1 MDDGP
6 PGFESAGAADPQN
19 FMMNQDFPPRKQ
31 DNQSFGNFPD
41 NQSFGRPSNFEGDG
55 PPRESGTQSDHGRS
69 RSPPKIEQSPHRMG
83 RSFGGRPMMNRG
95 PPPGTFHPPG
105 IGPPGMG
112 PPGLDGPAD
121 DLAPPGMERER
132 PGSGDLGPPGLE
144 RTGGGAH
151 AGGDDHEHD
160 DEFGSHAHNDE
171 PDWDHRERGRRDFD
185 RRGGPANFSP
195 RWRGPGP
202 MNRGGYQRGGG
213 FRGGYNNRGSPDFN
227 RRGGP
232 GPRGG
237 FRGPPPG
244 MFGGPPPRWDGPG
257 GYPMG
262 PMPGM
267 GPGGMP
273 GPAPP
278 ANPMFTDVDG
288 EVWIE
293 YKNDQGRPYY
303 YNCKTQKT
311 VWTKPKLKEE
321 GPGGP
326 MMDPMMRMPVPGPGM
341 PGIPGPM
348 GMPPGG
354 MPGPGGMPRFPGLP
368 FSGAPDMIPNQG
380 PGAGGHPP
388 ENAAPKKIWSEHK
401 TETGKVYFYNSVTKQ
416 SVWERPK
423 EMDEE
428 QGGVKRT
435 PEPLEQQLPVSSNA
449 KISIP
454 DSIAPAI
461 MAARAAAAAL
471 AANLNKSND
480 EVPNIQHQLNKS
492 STPPPHAQF
501 SSREEEDTP
510 EPESTESHDV
520 EMQEDSESDR
530 EEAPPSQQPEEKREE
545 VAPGDSNKPVAI
557 NSVIGTPWC
566 VVWTGDNRSFFYN
579 AVSKESHWVMPDEL
593 KDNPQVEKLLT
604 EPPKPKGKEGASL
617 SEDLPARKKPKL
629 EKTVLGKKSD
639 GIIINLSSSS
649 LPTSIINTASSAI
662 DEPQAKPPA
671 EKIEPTKY
679 QKEKMSLEERQTA
692 FREMLLDREVS
703 AFSTW
708 DKELHKI
715 VFDPRYLLLSGRERK
730 QAYESFIKSRAE
742 DERIEKRNKIK
753 DNREMF
759 KKLIDKA
766 NLSSRAT
773 FSDFAQKY
781 GKDPKFKAIEKMRER
796 EHLFNEW
803 KSEQQAEKKK
813 EGEEPVKEEVVH
825 EKRESRERERSKD
838 KSRGSG
844 DRHESRGSGDR
855 HESRGSRDRHESR
868 GSRDRHESRDRQS
881 RDRRD
886 SKESK
891 AKQIKDDFT
900 DMLRH
905 GDVRISPDSS
915 WSKKKK
921 YFADDERY
929 IAVGSSSTREE
940 YFYEYTKS
948 LENREPE
955 LSETEKKAIARKER
969 EAAAMKKREGE
980 VARKQVDQ
988 NREWERERG
997 AHAREEAQQHFLAL
1011 LHDMVRDADAS
1022 WRKTRKQL
1030 RDDSRW
1036 ELAALLDAD
1045 QKEKLFL
1052 EHIDNL
1058 SNKRKRSFKR
1068 LLDECEHVTLTSTWK
1083 EIRRKIKHD
1092 PRFSKFSEDDKEREA
1107 EFSRHIKDRVSLA
1120 KSDFKQLLKEIK
1132 CVSHK
1137 SKEILRGP
1145 NGDSHMREIRQFLT
1159 NDKRGLVLD
1168 DLPEE
1173 RDRILDD
1180 YLAELEKFGPPPPPT
1195 ATRPSKR

>member
-6 PGFESAGAADPQN
+6 PGFEPAGAPDHQN

-41 NQSFGRPSNFEGDG
+41 NQSFGRPNNFDGDG
-55 PPRESGTQSDHGRS
+55 PRDSGPKSDNGRS
-69 RSPPKIEQSPHRMG
+69 HSPPKRGPSPHRMG
-83 RSFGGRPMMNRG
+83 RPFGDRPPMNRG
-95 PPPGTFHPPG
+95 PPPGAFHPPG
-105 IGPPGMG
+105 MGPPGMG
-112 PPGLDGPAD
+112 PPGLDGPPGD

-132 PGSGDLGPPGLE
+132 PGPGDLGPPGLE

-171 PDWDHRERGRRDFD
+171 PDWDHRDRGRRDFD
-185 RRGGPANFSP
+185 RRGPGNFNP

-202 MNRGGYQRGGG
+202 MNRGGYQNRGG

-232 GPRGG
+232 GPGPRG

-257 GYPMG
+257 GFPMG

-321 GPGGP
+321 GGP
-326 MMDPMMRMPVPGPGM
+326 MMDPMMRMPAPGPGM
-341 PGIPGPM
+341 PGLPGPGPM
-348 GMPPGG
+348 GMPGG
-354 MPGPGGMPRFPGLP
+354 MPAPGPGGMPRFPGLP
-368 FSGAPDMIPNQG
+368 FSGAPDMMPNQG
-380 PGAGGHPP
+380 PGPGSSGPPP
-388 ENAAPKKIWSEHK
+388 EKSPGPKKIWSEHK
-401 TETGKVYFYNSVTKQ
+401 TDSGKVYFYNSVTKQ

-428 QGGVKRT
+428 QGSEKKT
-435 PEPLEQQLPVSSNA
+435 PEPEQPPPVSSNNA
-449 KISIP
+449 KITIPGIP

-471 AANLNKSND
+471 AANLNKSSD
-480 EVPNIQHQLNKS
+480 EVPNIQNQLNKT
-492 STPPPHAQF
+492 STPPPQF
-501 SSREEEDTP
+501 SSSKVEEETP
-510 EPESTESHDV
+510 EPETTESHDV
-520 EMQEDSESDR
+520 EMQEDSESDK
-530 EEAPPSQQPEEKREE
+530 EETQPTKQPEEKKEE
-545 VAPGDSNKPVAI
+545 TTPADANKPVAI

-579 AVSKESHWVMPDEL
+579 AVSKESHWVMPEEL
-593 KDNPQVEKLLT
+593 KDNPQVEKLLE
-604 EPPKPKGKEGASL
+604 EPPKPKGKESAPP
-617 SEDLPARKKPKL
+617 SEDPPARKKQKL
-629 EKTVLGKKSD
+629 EKTAQAKKSD

-649 LPTSIINTASSAI
+649 TTLSATTTV
-662 DEPQAKPPA
+662 EESQPKPA
-671 EKIEPTKY
+671 EKTEPTKY

-803 KSEQQAEKKK
+803 KAEQQAEKKK
-813 EGEEPVKEEVVH
+813 EGDESAKEEASRD
-825 EKRESRERERSKD
+825 KRESRERSKD
-838 KSRGSG
+838 RGRGSG
-844 DRHESRGSGDR
+844 DRV
-855 HESRGSRDRHESR
+855 ESRGSRDRHESR
-868 GSRDRHESRDRQS
+868 GSGDRRESRDRQS

-886 SKESK
+886 SKETK
-891 AKQIKDDFT
+891 ARQIKDDFM
-900 DMLRH
+900 DMLKD

-948 LENREPE
+948 LENRPPE
-955 LSETEKKAIARKER
+955 LSEAEKKSIARKER

-1045 QKEKLFL
+1045 QKEKLFA

-1092 PRFSKFSEDDKEREA
+1092 PRFSKFSDDDKEREA
-1107 EFSRHIKDRVSLA
+1107 EFNRHIKDRVSLA

-1137 SKEILRGP
+1137 SKEILLGP
-1145 NGDSHMREIRQFLT
+1145 NGDSHRREITQFLT

-1180 YLAELEKFGPPPPPT
+1180 YLAELEKYGPPPPPT